1 MATVRHRIAARTL
14 TPGARLPSIRAF
26 AKTMQVSK
34 STVVEAYERLA
45 AEGAIRSRPGSGFYA
60 AGPLAP
66 LSLAE
71 IGPRLDRAVDP
82 LWVSRLSLEAGDD
95 ILKPGCGWLP
105 ASWMPEAALRRALR
119 TVARAD
125 DVTLVDYGTP
135 LGLPPLRHLLARRM
149 AEHGI
154 EASPEQIMLTESGT
168 QAIDLLCRFLLE
180 PGDSVLVD

>member
-71 IGPRLDRAVDP
+71 IGPRLDRA
-82 LWVSRLSLEAGDD
+82 
-95 ILKPGCGWLP
+95 
-105 ASWMPEAALRRALR
+105 
-119 TVARAD
+119 
-125 DVTLVDYGTP
+125 
-135 LGLPPLRHLLARRM
+135 
-149 AEHGI
+149 
-154 EASPEQIMLTESGT
+154 
-168 QAIDLLCRFLLE
+168 
-180 PGDSVLVD
+180 